1 MICLMDLEF
10 YIAKIFSIKKKNLIY
25 FSQKVGLNPKTA
37 EGMAGLVWADKRV
50 TLTGG

>member
-1 MICLMDLEF
+1 MTCLMD
-10 YIAKIFSIKKKNLIY
+10 IKKALKKNLIY